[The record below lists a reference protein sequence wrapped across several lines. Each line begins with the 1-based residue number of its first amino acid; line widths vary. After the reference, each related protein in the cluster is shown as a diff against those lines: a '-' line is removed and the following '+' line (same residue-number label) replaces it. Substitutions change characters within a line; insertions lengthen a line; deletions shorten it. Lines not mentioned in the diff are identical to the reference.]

1 MIEIKELVLD
11 YSKRLV
17 PLSEQEPNNPAVMV
31 EISGPQGVDS
41 RWSFSKYPDYQD
53 KAHKTIYK
61 DVKLKCTVP
70 EDFSDAKNRVRI
82 VQNRSGKE
90 DDYLHKGWRSN

>member
-1 MIEIKELVLD
+1 MYRLKKVKKVSIEGTDYVIEVKEFALD

-31 EISGPQGVDS
+31 EISGPQGKDS

-53 KAHKTIYK
+53 KAHQTIYK
-61 DVKLKCTVP
+61 DVKLSCTVP
-70 EDFSDAKNRVRI
+70 DELFRR
-82 VQNRSGKE
+82 
-90 DDYLHKGWRSN
+90 